1 MRFGEACHERIQSGL
16 KFKDHQ
22 KAEKVIK
29 LIHDANFLLKVS
41 PNMLNLPKMTQFIE
55 FQPKKAKHIEK
66 RLKFA
71 LKIPI

>member
-22 KAEKVIK
+22 KAEKVIR

-41 PNMLNLPKMTQFIE
+41 LNVLNLSK
-55 FQPKKAKHIEK
+55 
-66 RLKFA
+66 
-71 LKIPI
+71 

>member
-29 LIHDANFLLKVS
+29 LIHDANFLFKVS
-41 PNMLNLPKMTQFIE
+41 PNVLNLSKMSRNIE
-55 FQPKKAKHIEK
+55 FKTESGKITLIS
-66 RLKFA
+66 LK
-71 LKIPI
+71 

>member
-41 PNMLNLPKMTQFIE
+41 PNVLNLSK
-55 FQPKKAKHIEK
+55 
-66 RLKFA
+66 
-71 LKIPI
+71 

>member
-22 KAEKVIK
+22 KAEKVIR

-41 PNMLNLPKMTQFIE
+41 LNVLNLPKMTRNIE
-55 FQPKKAKHIEK
+55 FKPEIGKITLIS
-66 RLKFA
+66 LK
-71 LKIPI
+71 